1 MRQIATLPEEPA
13 QQFIDYLATLK
24 IAARSIPEATGGG
37 GNDVGVW
44 ICDEDRVEQARQE
57 LSRFLSD
64 PADPRYGR
72 ASAAARAM
80 RRREEAEEEDYRRAQ
95 EDAEEKLEQAK
106 AEDAP
111 PPGPRPLTF
120 AVMGLCVLVAVA
132 TNLGSETNALT
143 RTLWISTQP
152 PGGGIGLIEVRSG
165 EVWRLV
171 SPILLH
177 FKTENDPIGPMHLLL
192 NLFLFLPLAGQVE
205 SRRGTGRLAVL
216 ILVIAVASNLAQ
228 YYLGGST
235 IQGVRPVLAGS
246 YNFGGLSG
254 VVYGLFGY
262 VWMKSRVEPELGLGV
277 SVGTTVILVGWLLF
291 GPLIEPRIANGAH
304 FGGLIAGSLI
314 AVAPSLW
321 RRPPASEDKE
331 EP

>member
-1 MRQIATLPEEPA
+1 MRQIATLPEQPA
-13 QQFIDYLATLK
+13 RTFIDYLATLK
-24 IAARSIPEATGGG
+24 IAARSLDEPGG
-37 GNDVGVW
+37 VGVW
-44 ICDEDRVEQARQE
+44 VCDEDRVEQARQE

-72 ASAAARAM
+72 ASAAARAL
-80 RRREEAEEEDYRRAQ
+80 RRREEAEEEDYQRAQ
-95 EDAEEKLEQAK
+95 KDAEEKLEQAK
-106 AEDAP
+106 TEEAP

-120 AVMGLCVLVAVA
+120 VLMGMCVLVAVA

-152 PGGGIGLIEVRSG
+152 PAGGVGLIEVRSG

-177 FKTENDPIGPMHLLL
+177 FKSENDPIGPLHLLL
-192 NLFLFLPLAGQVE
+192 NLFLFLPLAGKVE
-205 SRRGTGRLAVL
+205 SVRGTGRLAVL
-216 ILVIAVASNLAQ
+216 ILVIAVASNLTQ
-228 YYLGGST
+228 YYLGAST
-235 IQGVRPVLAGS
+235 IGKGLQPEIAGS

-277 SVGTTVILVGWLLF
+277 SMGTTVILLCWLLF

-314 AVAPSLW
+314 AIAPSLW
-321 RRPPASEDKE
+321 RRPPTQDKE
-331 EP
+331 DE